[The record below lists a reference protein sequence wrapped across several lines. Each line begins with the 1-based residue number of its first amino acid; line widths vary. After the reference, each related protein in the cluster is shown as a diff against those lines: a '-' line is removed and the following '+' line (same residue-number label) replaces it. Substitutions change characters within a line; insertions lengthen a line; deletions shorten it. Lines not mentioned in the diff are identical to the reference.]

1 MGRHEKIKKISLLQK
16 KIDHQRTFKYSL
28 KITMA
33 KINNQVVS
41 EKRVLIAED
50 HTQTRRS
57 LKQNLELLGYEVV
70 GAATNGKEAVE
81 LSGVLKPALIIM
93 DVKMP
98 EMDGIEAATLIS
110 AKMAVPI
117 ILVTGLSSDEIA
129 SQAVEA
135 GVFSYLVKPITKK
148 HLEPAIKLALA
159 RYSQFQSLKEEVS
172 DLKDAIE
179 TRKVIERAK
188 GIVMKRCNISEEDAF
203 KLLQSHSQ
211 KENKKMYDIA
221 ESIISASKLM

>member
-1 MGRHEKIKKISLLQK
+1 MPKTKKSESAK
-16 KIDHQRTFKYSL
+16 KT
-28 KITMA
+28 
-33 KINNQVVS
+33 
-41 EKRVLIAED
+41 VLIAED

-57 LKQNLELLGYEVV
+57 LKQHLELMGYEVV

-81 LSGVLKPALIIM
+81 LALALLPALIIM

-98 EMDGIEAATLIS
+98 EMDGIEAASEIS
-110 AKMAVPI
+110 AKLPVPI
-117 ILVTGLSSDEIA
+117 ILVTGMSSDEIA
-129 SQAVEA
+129 EKAVDA
-135 GVFSYLVKPITKK
+135 GVFAYLVKPITKK

-159 RYSQFQSLKEEVS
+159 RYGQFQSLQSEVS

-179 TRKVIERAK
+179 ARKVIEKAK
-188 GIVMKRCNISEEDAF
+188 GIVMKRCNISEDDAF

-211 KENKKMYDIA
+211 KENKKMYDVA

>member
-1 MGRHEKIKKISLLQK
+1 MAKIKKMDSGDK
-16 KIDHQRTFKYSL
+16 T
-28 KITMA
+28 
-33 KINNQVVS
+33 
-41 EKRVLIAED
+41 VLIAED

-57 LKQNLELLGYEVV
+57 LKQHLELMGYDVV
-70 GAATNGKEAVE
+70 GAATNGKEAVD
-81 LSGVLKPALIIM
+81 LAFALMPSLIIM

-98 EMDGIEAATLIS
+98 EMDGLEAASQIS
-110 AKMAVPI
+110 AKLATPI
-117 ILVTGLSSDEIA
+117 ILVTGMSSEEIA
-129 SQAVEA
+129 SKAVEA
-135 GVFSYLVKPITKK
+135 GVFAYLVKPITRK

-159 RYSQFQSLKEEVS
+159 RYSQFQSLQAEVS

-179 TRKVIERAK
+179 TRKVIEKAK

>member
-1 MGRHEKIKKISLLQK
+1 
-16 KIDHQRTFKYSL
+16 
-28 KITMA
+28 MA
-33 KINNQVVS
+33 KTKKS
-41 EKRVLIAED
+41 ESTKKTVLIAED

-57 LKQNLELLGYEVV
+57 LKQHLELMGYDVV

-81 LSGVLKPALIIM
+81 LALALHPALIIM

-98 EMDGIEAATLIS
+98 EMDGIEAAAEIS
-110 AKMAVPI
+110 AKLPVPI
-117 ILVTGLSSDEIA
+117 ILVTGMSSDEIA
-129 SQAVEA
+129 EKAVEA
-135 GVFSYLVKPITKK
+135 GVFAYLVKPITKK

-159 RYSQFQSLKEEVS
+159 RYGQFQSLQSEVS

-179 TRKVIERAK
+179 TRKVIEKAK
-188 GIVMKRCNISEEDAF
+188 GIVMKRCNISEDDAF

-211 KENKKMYDIA
+211 KENKKMYDVA